1 MFDWTNS
8 DLGQDRQSFVTTF
21 SYIGCTLAVVLFI
34 IGSLSKR
41 VICRCIPSLGLQ
53 LPSIVTRVGTIIMQA
68 FSVACATVLVLN
80 QTQGKAWL
88 FAAVGEP
95 GLLNIWEDFA
105 LGMNVVLSLR
115 AFKRALTAPLL
126 F

>member
-1 MFDWTNS
+1 
-8 DLGQDRQSFVTTF
+8 
-21 SYIGCTLAVVLFI
+21 
-34 IGSLSKR
+34 
-41 VICRCIPSLGLQ
+41 
-53 LPSIVTRVGTIIMQA
+53 MQA

-88 FAAVGEP
+88 FAKFGEP

-105 LGMNVVLSLR
+105 LGFNVMLSLR